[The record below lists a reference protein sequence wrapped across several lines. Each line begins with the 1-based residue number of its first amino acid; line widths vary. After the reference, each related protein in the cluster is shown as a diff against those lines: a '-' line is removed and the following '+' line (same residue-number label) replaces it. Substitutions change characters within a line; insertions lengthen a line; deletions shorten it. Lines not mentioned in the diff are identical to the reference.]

1 MNLSTTY
8 LGLALRTPL
17 VASASPLSE
26 DIGNIKRLEDAGA
39 SAVVHYSLYEEQLRM
54 DTHALHYHM
63 TQGTESYAEALT
75 YFPEPDQFR
84 LGPTAYLEHIR
95 KAKEAVDIPIIA
107 SLNGTSIGGW
117 TKFAAQMQQAGADA
131 LELNIYYIPT
141 DPAMTGAEVEQ
152 MYLDV
157 VHDVKANISIPLAV
171 KVGPYFSSFAN
182 MAMRL
187 AKAGADGL
195 VIFNRF
201 YQPDFDLERLE
212 VVPNLTLSS
221 AWELR
226 TPIRW
231 VSILYGKVP
240 VDFAV
245 TRGVHSYEDVLK
257 GVMAGANVTMMASE
271 LLRNGV
277 NRIGLIVQEVAQW
290 LEDHEYHSLQQA
302 RGSMSQQNVAE
313 PAAFERAN
321 YMKVLQSWKF
331 DPTGVLLR

>member
-107 SLNGTSIGGW
+107 SLNGTSLGGW

-141 DPAMTGAEVEQ
+141 DMTLSGAAVEET
-152 MYLDV
+152 YIEIL
-157 VHDVKANISIPLAV
+157 KAV
-171 KVGPYFSSFAN
+171 KEAVTIPVAIKLSPYFSNMAN
-182 MAMRL
+182 MAKRL
-187 AKAGADGL
+187 DEAGADGL
-195 VIFNRF
+195 VLFNRF
-201 YQPDFDLERLE
+201 YQPDFDLENLE
-212 VVPNLTLSS
+212 VRPNVLLSTPQS
-221 AWELR
+221 LR
-226 TPIRW
+226 LPLRW
-231 VSILYGKVP
+231 IAILYGRLQ
-240 VDFAV
+240 ASLAG
-245 TRGVHSYEDVLK
+245 TSGIHSGQDVLK
-257 GVMAGANVTMMASE
+257 MLMAGADVTMMASA
-271 LLRNGV
+271 LLRHG
-277 NRIGLIVQEVAQW
+277 IGRLSEIESELVQW
-290 LEDHEYHSLQQA
+290 LETHEYESVAQLK
-302 RGSMSQQNVAE
+302 GSMSQINSAD
-313 PAAFERAN
+313 PSAFERAQ
-321 YMKVLQSWKF
+321 YMKALTTF
-331 DPTGVLLR
+331 RL